1 MAFDPRSRQRLE
13 ELGRRLPKALPSPDP
28 VDAAQAPGSKRHR
41 IETETDPQQ
50 LFGELMRASPDG
62 TVPPHLLDRLRQLEQ
77 QPGRGRPVGSPAPD
91 GPATVRP
98 KGATRSKTEATDP
111 RYVAFEQM
119 LLEDESL

>member
-13 ELGRRLPKALPSPDP
+13 ELGRRLPTALPSPDP
-28 VDAAQAPGSKRHR
+28 VDTAQTPSSKRHR

-77 QPGRGRPVGSPAPD
+77 QPGRGRSVGSPAPD

-98 KGATRSKTEATDP
+98 KGATRSQTEPTDP